1 MQVPII
7 QGIIDRRILANYR
20 IDPDVL
26 ARILPR
32 PFEPKLHNGFGIGGI
47 CLIRLKDIR
56 PKHFPAFVGLSSENA
71 AHRIAVQWKENG
83 SLKEGVFIPRRDTSS
98 PLNSLIGG
106 RLFPG
111 LHHHARFEVIEQG
124 PNFRIALKSDES
136 DLSMI
141 VEAKTASA
149 LPETSI
155 FNSIED
161 ASNFFEAGSLGYS
174 PTQTNDYDGLE
185 LRTLNWKVKPLHVTH
200 IYSSF
205 FNDETRF
212 PSGSTEFDCALLME
226 DIDHEWHAQKPLCPA
241 DFAIISS

>member
-26 ARILPR
+26 AKILPP
-32 PFEPKLHNGFGIGGI
+32 PFEPKLHNGYGIGGI

-56 PKHFPAFVGLSSENA
+56 PRHFPAFVGLSSENA

-83 SLKEGVFIPRRDTSS
+83 SLKEGVYIPRRDTSS

-111 LHHHARFEVIEQG
+111 LHHHAHFEINEQG
-124 PNFRIALKSDES
+124 PSYRITLKSDES

-141 VEAKTASA
+141 VEANTAST
-149 LPETSI
+149 LPKTSI
-155 FNSIED
+155 FSSIEE
-161 ASNFFEAGSLGYS
+161 ASSFFEAGSLGYS

-185 LRTLNWKVKPLHVTH
+185 LRTLNWKVTPLQVTY

-205 FNDETRF
+205 FNDEASF
-212 PSGSTEFDCALLME
+212 PKDSTEFDCALLMR
-226 DIDHEWHAQKPLCPA
+226 DIDHEWHAQQPLCSA
-241 DFAIISS
+241 DFATMS